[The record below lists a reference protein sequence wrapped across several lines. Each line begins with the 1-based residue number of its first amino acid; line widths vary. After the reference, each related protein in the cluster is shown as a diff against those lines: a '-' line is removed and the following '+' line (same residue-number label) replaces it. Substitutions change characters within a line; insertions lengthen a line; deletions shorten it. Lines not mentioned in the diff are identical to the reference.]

1 MHSLQIAFMGG
12 QGPYS
17 SLFQCLLRQEQ
28 SVVPAHTLCSLL
40 YNALTLSVLSNK
52 QECQRSEGEDT
63 RDTAHVNVPKWLC

>member
-52 QECQRSEGEDT
+52 QECQR
-63 RDTAHVNVPKWLC
+63 